1 MKKSKKI
8 CKIRAVRIISGS
20 GGVAETPQRS
30 EELQQAPDPRMRGS
44 PSLKK
49 QHTFLFAYTSKKVYS
64 ELTMKKSIISLFFV
78 LMVLPLAF
86 AGGKKDKA
94 AEVPV
99 QESPAISESAPAEE
113 AVKEAL
119 VVHSAVLN
127 GPTGIPSAYFFENKP
142 DLGGAELEIEVLNG
156 ANLELPK
163 LLKGEVQI
171 GVLPVNIAAKA
182 FNSSKAVTALAVI
195 GYGNVYLITTDS
207 NYKSL
212 ADLKGKSVAVAG
224 QGATPDYMFQY
235 ILDKNGLKAGEDADC
250 VKLDYS
256 TPNAELAAAV
266 ISGKFQYAVVPEPFA
281 TVATTKTASVK
292 RALNLS
298 DEYGKF
304 NNGKNYPLS
313 LLVANAK
320 FASENKDVVNA
331 YIDAYA
337 QAVEWTNANPNKAG
351 VLVQKNTLG
360 LMAPVAAKA
369 IPNCAFVCQEIA
381 GERQSIEDFLNIY
394 LSFAPQAI
402 GGKLPSDEFYYS
414 R

>member
-1 MKKSKKI
+1 
-8 CKIRAVRIISGS
+8 
-20 GGVAETPQRS
+20 
-30 EELQQAPDPRMRGS
+30 
-44 PSLKK
+44 
-49 QHTFLFAYTSKKVYS
+49 
-64 ELTMKKSIISLFFV
+64 MKKSIISLFFV

-99 QESPAISESAPAEE
+99 QESAEVSETAPAEQ

-163 LLKGEVQI
+163 LLKGEVQL
-171 GVLPVNIAAKA
+171 GVLPVNVAAKA
-182 FNSSKAVTALAVI
+182 FNSSKAITAVAVI

-212 ADLKGKSVAVAG
+212 ADLKGKAVAVAG
-224 QGATPDYMFQY
+224 QGATPDYMFRY

-281 TVATTKTASVK
+281 TVATSKTASVK

-331 YIDAYA
+331 YVDAYA

-369 IPNCAFVCQEIA
+369 IPNCAFVCKDIA